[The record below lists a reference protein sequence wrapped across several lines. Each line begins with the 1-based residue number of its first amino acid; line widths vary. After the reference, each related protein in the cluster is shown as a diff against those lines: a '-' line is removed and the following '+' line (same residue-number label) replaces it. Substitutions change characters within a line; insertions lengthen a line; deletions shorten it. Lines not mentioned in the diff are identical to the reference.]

1 MILGGLLPKNFRAFG
16 AIVLIVLP
24 KIKINPILLVL
35 IKPGKYFLWKKCMF
49 CREIFQGRRPP
60 RPPPMSRKGVSQN
73 IIYPPP

>member
-35 IKPGKYFLWKKCMF
+35 IKPGKYFFVEKMHVL
-49 CREIFQGRRPP
+49 QGNF
-60 RPPPMSRKGVSQN
+60 SG
-73 IIYPPP
+73 